1 MDDFAEDEKKLKKI
15 NNDKKKIK
23 KGFFWKFFSNSEEP
37 LDKTFDLSKDKYKQK
52 PLQEKLLKIKNLNS
66 IRVADI
72 LIPKTDI
79 KAISDDAKLE
89 DVVKIFNVSNLTR
102 IPVYNETLDNPLGL
116 IHLKDFAIKHGFN
129 GEKSFDIKTELRPL
143 LYVPPS
149 MSLDILLQK
158 MQAERIHMALVIDE
172 YGGVDGLV
180 TIEDLLEEIVGDIID
195 EHDVDEGKLWTKEKP
210 GIYLVHARLEL
221 QDFAD
226 QAGILFVDNDSE
238 YETIG
243 GLVFSLT
250 NRIPVRGELI
260 KDKDGN
266 EFSIIDADPRR
277 IKRIRIYL
285 RNKDLFEK

>member
-1 MDDFAEDEKKLKKI
+1 MEDFSDNESKDKNNLENQIEKKK
-15 NNDKKKIK
+15 N
-23 KGFFWKFFSNSEEP
+23 FFMRFFSNS
-37 LDKTFDLSKDKYKQK
+37 KDLHLSSTVNEKNFSKK
-52 PLQEKLLKIKNLNS
+52 PLEEKLSRIKNLHS

-72 LIPKTDI
+72 LIPKSDI
-79 KAISDDAKLE
+79 KAISDEAKLD
-89 DVVKIFNVSNLTR
+89 DVVNIFSLSNLTR

-129 GEKSFDIKTELRPL
+129 GEKSFDIKTEIRPL

-158 MQAERIHMALVIDE
+158 MQTERIHMALVIDE

-180 TIEDLLEEIVGDIID
+180 TIEDLLEQIVGDIID
-195 EHDVDEGKLWTKEKP
+195 EHDVDEGKLWTKEKK

-221 QDFAD
+221 QDFSK
-226 QAGILFVDNDSE
+226 QAGINFYNEDNE

-250 NRIPVRGELI
+250 NRIPVRGELV

-266 EFSIIDADPRR
+266 EFSIVDADPRR

-285 RNKDLFEK
+285 SSKDQ

>member
-23 KGFFWKFFSNSEEP
+23 KGFFWKFFSNSEKP
-37 LDKTFDLSKDKYKQK
+37 LDKTFDFSKDKFKQK

-226 QAGILFVDNDSE
+226 QAGILFLDNDCE

>member
-1 MDDFAEDEKKLKKI
+1 MDDLEKNERKVKEDNNRKKNKKE
-15 NNDKKKIK
+15 
-23 KGFFWKFFSNSEEP
+23 GFFRKLFSNSDDVSNNEFVE
-37 LDKTFDLSKDKYKQK
+37 DKDQFFQK

-66 IRVADI
+66 IRVAEI

-79 KAISDDAKLE
+79 KAISDDAKLD
-89 DVVKIFNVSNLTR
+89 DVVKIFSLSNFTR

-180 TIEDLLEEIVGDIID
+180 TIEDLLEQIVGDIID
-195 EHDVDEGKLWTKEKP
+195 EHDVEEGKLWTNEKP
-210 GIYLVHARLEL
+210 GIFLVHARLDL

-226 QAGILFVDNDSE
+226 QAGVHFLNNDSE
-238 YETIG
+238 YETVG

-260 KDKDGN
+260 KDKNGN
-266 EFSIIDADPRR
+266 EFSIVDADPRR

-285 RNKDLFEK
+285 KNKEE